1 MLIRH
6 AARSP
11 QVHPSA
17 YVAPNAVLCGDVT
30 VGAGCRIMFG
40 AQLIAEGGSIRLGQG
55 CVVLENAVL
64 RSTQTHD
71 LRLGDHCLVGPQAH
85 VVGCS
90 VEDEVF
96 IATGASVFHGAR
108 LGKGSEVRI
117 NAVVHIKTE
126 LGAGTTVPIG
136 WVAVGAPA
144 QLFPPGEH
152 EQIWEIQATLDFPR
166 TVYGLSR
173 VDASVRNI
181 TAVMSERLAAHADD
195 VLIDEPDSV

>member
-6 AARSP
+6 ASKSP
-11 QVHPSA
+11 RVDPSA

-40 AQLIAEGGSIRLGQG
+40 AQLIAEGGSITLGQN

-64 RSTQTHD
+64 RATVTHD

-126 LGAGTTVPIG
+126 LSVGATVPIG
-136 WVAVGAPA
+136 WIAVGSPA

-152 EQIWEIQATLDFPR
+152 ERIWEIQAALDFPR
-166 TVYGLSR
+166 TVYELER
-173 VDASVRNI
+173 AEASVRSI
-181 TAVMSERLAAHADD
+181 TRVMSERLAGHADD
-195 VLIDEPDSV
+195 VIIDEP